1 MEVCQKCLEI
11 CGIRVLPRLVVDDA
25 YLTGRAFGEDAWARN
40 REMTQILSVSVVGL
54 Q

>member
-11 CGIRVLPRLVVDDA
+11 CGIRVLPRLVVDDV
-25 YLTGRAFGEDAWARN
+25 YLTGRAFGDAWARN
-40 REMTQILSVSVVGL
+40 TEMTQILSVSVVGL

>member
-1 MEVCQKCLEI
+1 M
-11 CGIRVLPRLVVDDA
+11 VDDV
-25 YLTGRAFGEDAWARN
+25 YLTGHAFGEDAWARN